1 MFLHETIVIFFNS
14 MATICFCNWE
24 TSCKKK
30 KKKEKI
36 FNFALMRNVKSQV
49 WSQFLCGVLAE
60 VATRNEFIRKRG
72 ELNEQQSIR
81 TSPLEVLL
89 SCLTLSFRTHRDHS
103 GPGVS
108 HVGYCTILLPNSTF
122 TARLAGNE
130 KKWNPVNIL
139 FSVCVCVCVWFL
151 FTVVCL
157 VCFATRNVFS
167 KRTGWGHVTVLLL
180 VFCLRFSCMSLSFHS
195 LPLHFFLLLLSVR
208 WSLAALVRLSK
219 WNYVRATTTKKTL
232 HCTLI

>member
-1 MFLHETIVIFFNS
+1 
-14 MATICFCNWE
+14 
-24 TSCKKK
+24 
-30 KKKEKI
+30 
-36 FNFALMRNVKSQV
+36 MRNVKSQV

-139 FSVCVCVCVWFL
+139 FSVCVCVCVVSFYSCL
-151 FTVVCL
+151 FSVFCHTERFFKKNRVRTCHCL
-157 VCFATRNVFS
+157 TARLLFA
-167 KRTGWGHVTVLLL
+167 LLL
-180 VFCLRFSCMSLSFHS
+180 HVSFFPLPPFALLPAPFICALVTSSSCAIEQVKLCPCNNNKENT
-195 LPLHFFLLLLSVR
+195 PLHTNIDPALLFSDWTV
-208 WSLAALVRLSK
+208 
-219 WNYVRATTTKKTL
+219 
-232 HCTLI
+232 